1 MTDLIQRWKEV
12 IDHPNYRPIK
22 ESFKRKS
29 LATLLENQH
38 NFAGTSGSNR
48 VDPFTGDMLTEDV
61 APSNLTGN
69 VAKYDPILINLV
81 RRSMPNLI
89 AYDVCGVQ
97 PLTGPS
103 GLVFAFKPKY
113 VVGAT
118 RNDAFYR
125 EANSAFSGTGTQTGN
140 DPSVLNPLSGP
151 AGAYTNG
158 TGMSTAAGEAL
169 GSDTGDAFGEMGFDI
184 DSFTVQSKTRA
195 LKASYSVE
203 MAQDLRQ
210 LHGADAE
217 TELANILSAQLLA
230 EINREVI
237 RTIYGTAKP
246 GAQNTDLATPGIFD
260 LDTDSNGRWAREKF
274 LGMLYQMDRDSN
286 AIAKETRM
294 GKGNFIICSSDV
306 ASALSMSGMLDYTPA
321 LSTELQVDDTG
332 NTFAGILNGKYR
344 VYIDPYANGNFYV
357 MGYKGINQYDA
368 GIFYCPYIPLQLYK
382 AVSDET
388 FQPKLGFKT
397 RYGLASNPF
406 AMIDA
411 NGNAITTGALT
422 PNSNVYYRRVRV
434 ENLAGA
440 AS

>member
-1 MTDLIQRWKEV
+1 
-12 IDHPNYRPIK
+12 
-22 ESFKRKS
+22 
-29 LATLLENQH
+29 
-38 NFAGTSGSNR
+38 
-48 VDPFTGDMLTEDV
+48 
-61 APSNLTGN
+61 
-69 VAKYDPILINLV
+69 
-81 RRSMPNLI
+81 
-89 AYDVCGVQ
+89 
-97 PLTGPS
+97 
-103 GLVFAFKPKY
+103 
-113 VVGAT
+113 
-118 RNDAFYR
+118 
-125 EANSAFSGTGTQTGN
+125 
-140 DPSVLNPLSGP
+140 
-151 AGAYTNG
+151 
-158 TGMSTAAGEAL
+158 
-169 GSDTGDAFGEMGFDI
+169 
-184 DSFTVQSKTRA
+184 
-195 LKASYSVE
+195 

-306 ASALSMSGMLDYTPA
+306 ASALSMSGMLDYAPA

-344 VYIDPYANGNFYV
+344 VYVDPYANGNFYV
-357 MGYKGINQYDA
+357 MGYKGVNQYDA

-382 AVSDET
+382 AVSEST

-406 AMIDA
+406 AMIDGS
-411 NGNAITTGALT
+411 GNAITTGALT

>member
-125 EANSAFSGTGTQTGN
+125 EANSAFSGTGSQTGN

-151 AGAYTNG
+151 AGAYTTG

-184 DSFTVQSKTRA
+184 EIGRA
-195 LKASYSVE
+195 SC
-203 MAQDLRQ
+203 
-210 LHGADAE
+210 
-217 TELANILSAQLLA
+217 
-230 EINREVI
+230 RERV
-237 RTIYGTAKP
+237 
-246 GAQNTDLATPGIFD
+246 
-260 LDTDSNGRWAREKF
+260 
-274 LGMLYQMDRDSN
+274 
-286 AIAKETRM
+286 
-294 GKGNFIICSSDV
+294 SSPV
-306 ASALSMSGMLDYTPA
+306 
-321 LSTELQVDDTG
+321 
-332 NTFAGILNGKYR
+332 
-344 VYIDPYANGNFYV
+344 
-357 MGYKGINQYDA
+357 
-368 GIFYCPYIPLQLYK
+368 
-382 AVSDET
+382 
-388 FQPKLGFKT
+388 
-397 RYGLASNPF
+397 
-406 AMIDA
+406 
-411 NGNAITTGALT
+411 
-422 PNSNVYYRRVRV
+422 
-434 ENLAGA
+434 
-440 AS
+440 